1 MPFSLKYTYMSPLIG
16 SERHNTVSI
25 TRCTTGFRAA
35 YRCRPLNADCSI
47 LIRDPMSIKPV
58 PGTCSAGIGVFTAR
72 KGMSGTRAPRFL
84 EWVSYPHFFSLR
96 YFAANL
102 VTNSVLVRCEIKQ
115 TKCTKFQNRW
125 GSASADHIRIAYCA
139 PETQRLVGVATQSR
153 KQKVGLRHPHFV
165 AHSDA
170 SAQRCQCC
178 GIQNKFARKA
188 L

>member
-1 MPFSLKYTYMSPLIG
+1 MSSAKCRLLNIDQRSDVDKTCTGYLLRRNRRIYSKERDERYACPQIFGVGIVPPL
-16 SERHNTVSI
+16 
-25 TRCTTGFRAA
+25 
-35 YRCRPLNADCSI
+35 
-47 LIRDPMSIKPV
+47 
-58 PGTCSAGIGVFTAR
+58 
-72 KGMSGTRAPRFL
+72 
-84 EWVSYPHFFSLR
+84 FSLR